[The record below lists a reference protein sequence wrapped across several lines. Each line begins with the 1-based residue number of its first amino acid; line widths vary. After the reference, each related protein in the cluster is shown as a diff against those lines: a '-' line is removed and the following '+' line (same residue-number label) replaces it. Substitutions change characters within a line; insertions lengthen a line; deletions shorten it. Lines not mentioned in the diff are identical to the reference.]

1 MDEINGSTVE
11 LNILLNG
18 GFLGLVLIAR
28 ADGSVKD
35 SEAES
40 QSPEGKEFHDG
51 PEDVEH
57 HGVEHGVAD
66 VIEPE
71 RVEVWDLSLE
81 EESEEGSLFL
91 HVGVGSQEQ
100 EGSVEELDNEDSIS
114 NELGLF

>member
-40 QSPEGKEFHDG
+40 QSPEGEEFHDG

-66 VIEPE
+66 VVEPE

-114 NELGLF
+114 NELSLF